1 MRFARTRRFLCPLL
15 AFLAVGISSS
25 AEQRG
30 SFRNI
35 RHFGNLGPE
44 EKAEHVFLIR
54 NDEDQ
59 VLVVERIAVPDL
71 VKLAEHSKE
80 ILPGENGRVAI
91 RLETPRPKGP
101 YRGRITVHFQNED
114 MEPLV
119 LWVAAEIVDP
129 IEFDP
134 FPAVYLRLQ
143 RGQTQRASV
152 EVINHELEPLEIMHV
167 EHASSVLEAE
177 VETLEEG
184 RRFRLLVSVD
194 ENAPAGDRTERVTL
208 VTSSDNYPFLDVKV
222 RTIITERLYAN
233 PREIDFGTISIDT
246 LKVRPRDASLLQEAI
261 TVIDRAGGEL
271 HVRVGTS
278 AKFLRLSEERLHGWG
293 KVRFQV
299 AVEPTALKAGQVEG
313 SVVVLTNDPEFPQ
326 LIIPIKAKVTGHW

>member
-91 RLETPRPKGP
+91 RLGNTTSQRPLSRP
-101 YRGRITVHFQNED
+101 
-114 MEPLV
+114 
-119 LWVAAEIVDP
+119 
-129 IEFDP
+129 
-134 FPAVYLRLQ
+134 
-143 RGQTQRASV
+143 
-152 EVINHELEPLEIMHV
+152 NHG
-167 EHASSVLEAE
+167 S
-177 VETLEEG
+177 
-184 RRFRLLVSVD
+184 
-194 ENAPAGDRTERVTL
+194 
-208 VTSSDNYPFLDVKV
+208 
-222 RTIITERLYAN
+222 
-233 PREIDFGTISIDT
+233 
-246 LKVRPRDASLLQEAI
+246 
-261 TVIDRAGGEL
+261 
-271 HVRVGTS
+271 
-278 AKFLRLSEERLHGWG
+278 LSERRYG
-293 KVRFQV
+293 
-299 AVEPTALKAGQVEG
+299 TACAMG
-313 SVVVLTNDPEFPQ
+313 SS
-326 LIIPIKAKVTGHW
+326 